1 MYYIYH
7 TKSFKK
13 SLNNFLTSGKI
24 KRKDIET
31 VVDILSTGKKL
42 PQKHHDHGLQ
52 GEYANYRECHI
63 KPDLLLVYKI
73 DKNKLVLILVDL
85 SSHSN
90 LF

>member
-13 SLNNFLTSGKI
+13 SLNNVLTSGKV
-24 KRKDIET
+24 KRKDIEI
-31 VVDILSTGKKL
+31 VVDMLSTGKKL
-42 PQKHHDHGLQ
+42 PQKYHDHDLQ
-52 GEYANYRECHI
+52 GGYSDYRECHV